1 MVLIKCIDEIH
12 PKIGSLTSMFIVV
25 VFLIII
31 IIIIVTVID
40 FFFRIAGSVKETQN
54 YYPCR
59 TQGDVM
65 RDKVFSRKCSM

>member
-31 IIIIVTVID
+31 IIIIVTVIV
-40 FFFRIAGSVKETQN
+40 FFLSELQEVQN
-54 YYPCR
+54 TKLLPMQNERRCNE
-59 TQGDVM
+59 G
-65 RDKVFSRKCSM
+65 

>member
-40 FFFRIAGSVKETQN
+40 FFSELQEVLKKHKTMQN
-54 YYPCR
+54 ERRCNE
-59 TQGDVM
+59 G
-65 RDKVFSRKCSM
+65 